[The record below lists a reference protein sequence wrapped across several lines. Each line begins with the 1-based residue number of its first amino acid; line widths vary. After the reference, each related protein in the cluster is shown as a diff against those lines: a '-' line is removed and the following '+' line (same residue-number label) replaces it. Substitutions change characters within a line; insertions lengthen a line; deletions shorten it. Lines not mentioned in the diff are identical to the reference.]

1 MSHRDPPIGE
11 ALQKLVSEIRH
22 SGMPP
27 SEIVRETGLSRNTLW
42 RMESGLATAPSYG
55 TVQRLQ
61 NLRDRL
67 KR

>member
-1 MSHRDPPIGE
+1 MNRRDPPIGE
-11 ALQKLVSEIRH
+11 ELQKIIAEIRH

-27 SEIVRETGLSRNTLW
+27 SEIVKATGLSRNTLW

-55 TVQRLQ
+55 TVQRLRG
-61 NLRDRL
+61 LHDRV